1 MVYQINNEGRTGW
14 DIFAA
19 PAAHPTDTFPLTNTR
34 FNEAQGQVSP
44 DERWLAYMSD
54 ASGVPEVYIA
64 PLTKPGEKQPELHG
78 RMVSTHGAADVGW
91 RGASDPRW
99 RADGRELFYVTA
111 DGTLMAVPLSLRGG
125 VPDLGDAHPLFN
137 IGSTPIAPPYISE
150 YDVIPDGSRFLV
162 RVRSRALPL
171 TVLLHWPVS

>member
-1 MVYQINNEGRTGW
+1 MVYQINNEDRTGW

-44 DERWLAYMSD
+44 DERWLAYMSE

-78 RMVSTHGAADVGW
+78 RMVSTHGGCRCRLA
-91 RGASDPRW
+91 RRQ
-99 RADGRELFYVTA
+99 
-111 DGTLMAVPLSLRGG
+111 
-125 VPDLGDAHPLFN
+125 
-137 IGSTPIAPPYISE
+137 
-150 YDVIPDGSRFLV
+150 
-162 RVRSRALPL
+162 RSALAR
-171 TVLLHWPVS
+171 